1 MGIDVTI
8 KQSDRSPSSRLQIP
22 SNFVYVKD
30 LSQFPR
36 SIKDDQHSVY
46 TTVDGLNGVDLS
58 CIVLDQGS
66 SLWIGGKSPYGFLQI
81 YDVINNESIASFDF
95 GLTSIID
102 IKINDMTAWVLFQ
115 DGIDVGLM
123 KFIFN
128 GQWEYRDSYS
138 NYPEG
143 SGKINCLTIN
153 DSIVFLGMENGLY
166 SARINDNMKDPNN
179 WTKELTDFNEE
190 ITSIQ
195 LNENIIIFIT

>member
-1 MGIDVTI
+1 MNRLLLLCFLILTFAHP
-8 KQSDRSPSSRLQIP
+8 QSRLGQWKALTSIL
-22 SNFVYVKD
+22 NVRDVIYTEEAIYAATGGGVFE
-30 LSQFPR
+30 
-36 SIKDDQHSVY
+36 IKDDQYSVY

-58 CIVLDQGS
+58 CIGLDQES

-81 YDVINNESIASFDF
+81 YDIINNESIASFDF

-138 NYPEG
+138 NYPEEAG
-143 SGKINCLTIN
+143 NINCLTLN
-153 DSIVFLGMENGLY
+153 DSIVFLGMEEGL
-166 SARINDNMKDPNN
+166 
-179 WTKELTDFNEE
+179 
-190 ITSIQ
+190 
-195 LNENIIIFIT
+195 